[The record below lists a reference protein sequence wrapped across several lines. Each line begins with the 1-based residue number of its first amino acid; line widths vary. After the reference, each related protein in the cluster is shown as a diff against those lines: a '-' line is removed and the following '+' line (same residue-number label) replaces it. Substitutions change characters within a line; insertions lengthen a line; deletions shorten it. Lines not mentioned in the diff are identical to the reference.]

1 MVGAVS
7 DRCDSGQG
15 RLCEKTSLLWTL
27 TPDKVSLFSFALL
40 TPNKVSLSCLFLSL
54 SLSLSLSAKSR
65 KTGLS
70 SAMHVHLH
78 TRVCRDI
85 CMTVYVQL
93 CTSKTNILS
102 LTKVVKGAHF
112 PFTVECLE
120 ILGRV
125 PKFWT
130 FSSVQFC
137 AATSQLTFT
146 GTVRVGFKFGLL
158 LTSAF
163 VHMYVY

>member
-1 MVGAVS
+1 METS
-7 DRCDSGQG
+7 DTA
-15 RLCEKTSLLWTL
+15 CESLGL
-27 TPDKVSLFSFALL
+27 
-40 TPNKVSLSCLFLSL
+40 
-54 SLSLSLSAKSR
+54 
-65 KTGLS
+65 GLS
-70 SAMHVHLH
+70 YA
-78 TRVCRDI
+78 
-85 CMTVYVQL
+85 
-93 CTSKTNILS
+93 SKIIAKLV
-102 LTKVVKGAHF
+102 LVAELL
-112 PFTVECLE
+112 TVECLE